1 MLIVLLKICI
11 QVLKKIHY
19 SLLLLVYQYSEKL
32 SDNGK
37 LYLAKLKNITV
48 KEQNLALEASDLNI
62 LRAKYT
68 ELLKAELP
76 KEEVKPVDKK

>member
-1 MLIVLLKICI
+1 MNFKIDD
-11 QVLKKIHY
+11 KNY
-19 SLLLLVYQYSEKL
+19 DSEKL

-76 KEEVKPVDKK
+76 KEEVKAKDKKD

>member
-1 MLIVLLKICI
+1 MNFKIDD
-11 QVLKKIHY
+11 KNHD
-19 SLLLLVYQYSEKL
+19 SEKL